1 MPLVR
6 RADSVLVVVDTQPGF
21 VAHPAMSDDDR
32 TAAAHTVERIAWLAR
47 VAALLDVPA
56 LATEEAPEREGK
68 THPRVKACLPE
79 GAPVVPKATFALTGC
94 PAALMA
100 LEATGRRTV
109 VLTGF
114 ETDVCVAQS
123 AVMLADDGYRVVV
136 PVDAAYTQR
145 AADHGHGLAR
155 MEAARGGAA
164 LGQERHLRLAR
175 GRRDRRRAAS
185 PRARRVRRRSPAAL
199 VTDSGRA
206 RHRAGPS

>member
-79 GAPVVPKATFALTGC
+79 GAPVVPKSTFALTGC

-123 AVMLADDGYRVVV
+123 AVTLADDGYRVVV

-155 MEAARGGAA
+155 MEAAGVELHSAKSVTFDWLEDVETADA
-164 LGQERHLRLAR
+164 LLHRALTGFDADPLRL
-175 GRRDRRRAAS
+175 
-185 PRARRVRRRSPAAL
+185 
-199 VTDSGRA
+199 
-206 RHRAGPS
+206 